1 MVTCLSTFSENFNT
15 KKARRNSGGIVLYIK
30 EELVNG
36 IEIVKNHYD
45 TIIWLKLDHIFF
57 NISEDFYIC
66 ATYIWGHESPVY
78 NTFNV
83 DLFEILENDITYF
96 SEFGKVFVAGDLNSR
111 VGNKFDYIVHDKIN
125 TVYDDDDYCPDN
137 TPVRASV
144 DISINSHG
152 LKLLDLCKSTCLRIA
167 NGRVGNSCKQTFYSN
182 NGTSVI
188 DYLLANEYSFSSIS
202 DFTVH
207 DFNEFSDHAPLHFSL
222 LCNNVSAEY
231 KSHTD
236 VKYKWDDALRGQF
249 RSGIISMLPVFNTI
263 VQHVDYSSRT
273 AINDVLN
280 RFTETIRSVADPL
293 FSKTYVYNTHPS
305 FKVNS
310 CIKNADWFDNE
321 CQTARNVYHDALRI
335 FNSSKTDINRE
346 HLCTCKRIYKDLI
359 RKKKACCYRK
369 KMIEIENL
377 RKHKPRDFWRFF
389 KSKNRVIKNKISL
402 EEFTKFFENLSSN
415 ISDVCNIEAEDF
427 CLNNDF
433 NLENSSF
440 PELDLPISVEEVR
453 NAIKH
458 LKRNKS
464 SGSDCMLNEYFLE
477 CSDILSAHL
486 CDVFN
491 GIFVSGFFPDK
502 WTEGVIIPL
511 HKKGSVNDVNNYRGI
526 TLVSCF
532 SKLFTTILNKRI
544 ETFCNE
550 NTIIS
555 DAQFGFRKGYST
567 VDAIFILMSIVQN
580 YLNENKR
587 LYVIYVDMLKCFD
600 SIYRNALWLK
610 MFKSGIQ
617 GKLLRIVKDMYANV
631 KSRVK
636 SCSSYSDYFSYAVGL
651 RQGEVMSPILF
662 SLFVEDLELYL
673 QDNINSGLSI
683 DDIVLIVL
691 LFADDMAILGKSPAE
706 VQSHLDK
713 LYLYCNAWGLN
724 VNTAKTKIM
733 VFRKRGGLKEN
744 EKWTYNGNVI
754 EVVDNFNYLG
764 TVLNYT
770 GSFKLN
776 QEHLVGKALKALN
789 TLLIKCHDF
798 DIKPKIFCQLFDSFV
813 GSILNYASEVWG
825 FSKSDDIERIHLK
838 FCKRLLQVKINTCN
852 VAVYGELGRYP
863 LYVNRYIKI
872 IKFWFKILNNE
883 NIIMQIVYKQALH
896 DCNKGYNNWVTNVK
910 NMLNNYGFGYVFE
923 NPNVVQV
930 NSFVSEFKCRLVDNF
945 KQEWYGKMNNSSVL
959 DMYKIYK
966 SSLEYEEYL
975 DLLPKRL
982 RLFFVRLRVSAH
994 PLRIQTGRYAQN
1006 NIPRNERYCL
1016 CCNSV
1021 DLEDEYHFIC
1031 ICRCYIDLRNKYISR
1046 IFYINPS
1053 VYKFHKLLVSSD
1065 RLVISNVCKYIKEAL
1080 VVRNTILNNT
1090 V

>member
-1 MVTCLSTFSENFNT
+1 M
-15 KKARRNSGGIVLYIK
+15 
-30 EELVNG
+30 
-36 IEIVKNHYD
+36 
-45 TIIWLKLDHIFF
+45 
-57 NISEDFYIC
+57 
-66 ATYIWGHESPVY
+66 
-78 NTFNV
+78 
-83 DLFEILENDITYF
+83 
-96 SEFGKVFVAGDLNSR
+96 
-111 VGNKFDYIVHDKIN
+111 
-125 TVYDDDDYCPDN
+125 
-137 TPVRASV
+137 
-144 DISINSHG
+144 
-152 LKLLDLCKSTCLRIA
+152 
-167 NGRVGNSCKQTFYSN
+167 
-182 NGTSVI
+182 
-188 DYLLANEYSFSSIS
+188 
-202 DFTVH
+202 H

-222 LCNNVSAEY
+222 LCNYVSSEY
-231 KSHTD
+231 QSYTD
-236 VKYKWDDALRGQF
+236 VNYKWDDVLREQF
-249 RSGIISMLPVFNTI
+249 RSGIISMLPAFNNI
-263 VQHVDYSSRT
+263 VHHIDFSSRSS
-273 AINDVLN
+273 INDVLN
-280 RFTETIRSVADPL
+280 NFTETIRSVADPL
-293 FSKTYVYNTHPS
+293 FSKSRVYNTNPS
-305 FKVNS
+305 FNVNT
-310 CIKNADWFDNE
+310 CIKHAEWFDHE
-321 CQTARNVYHDALRI
+321 CVTARNLYHAALRV
-335 FNSSKTDINRE
+335 FNSCKTDTNRE
-346 HLCTCKRIYKDLI
+346 CLCSSKKYYKDLI
-359 RKKKACCYRK
+359 RRKKAVCYRQ
-369 KMIEIENL
+369 KMLKIENL

-389 KSKNRVIKNKISL
+389 KAKNSVIKNKISL
-402 EEFTKFFENLSSN
+402 EEFTKFFENLSN
-415 ISDVCNIEAEDF
+415 NNADFCHTEAEDF

-433 NLENSSF
+433 NLENSAF

-662 SLFVEDLELYL
+662 SLFVEDFELYL
-673 QDNINSGLSI
+673 QDSINSGLSI
-683 DDIVLIVL
+683 DDIVLILL

-713 LYLYCNAWGLN
+713 LYVYCNAWGLN

-733 VFRKRGGLKEN
+733 VFRKRGRLKEN
-744 EKWTYNGNVI
+744 EKWSYNGNDI

-789 TLLIKCHDF
+789 TLLFKCNEF
-798 DIKPKIFCQLFDSFV
+798 DIKPKIFCQLFDAFV

-825 FSKSDDIERIHLK
+825 FTKSDDIERIHLK

-863 LYVNRYIKI
+863 LYVNRFVKI
-872 IKFWFKILNNE
+872 IKYWFKVLNNE
-883 NIIMQIVYKQALH
+883 NIIMQTVYKQALS
-896 DCNKGYNNWVTNVK
+896 DCNKGYTNWVSNVK
-910 NMLNNYGFGYVFE
+910 NMLNNFGFGYVFE
-923 NPNVVQV
+923 NPNVVHV
-930 NSFVSEFKCRLVDNF
+930 NSFISEFKCRLVDNF
-945 KQEWYGKMNNSSVL
+945 KQEWYGKMNNSTVL
-959 DMYKIYK
+959 DMYKA
-966 SSLEYEEYL
+966 
-975 DLLPKRL
+975 
-982 RLFFVRLRVSAH
+982 F
-994 PLRIQTGRYAQN
+994 
-1006 NIPRNERYCL
+1006 
-1016 CCNSV
+1016 
-1021 DLEDEYHFIC
+1021 
-1031 ICRCYIDLRNKYISR
+1031 
-1046 IFYINPS
+1046 
-1053 VYKFHKLLVSSD
+1053 
-1065 RLVISNVCKYIKEAL
+1065 
-1080 VVRNTILNNT
+1080 
-1090 V
+1090 